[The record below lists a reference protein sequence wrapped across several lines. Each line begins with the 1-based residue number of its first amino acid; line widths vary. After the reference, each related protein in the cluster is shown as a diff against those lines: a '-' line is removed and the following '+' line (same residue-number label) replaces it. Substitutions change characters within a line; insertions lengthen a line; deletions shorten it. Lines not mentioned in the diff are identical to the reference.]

1 MTRLSS
7 HHLWAQEEK
16 EEQEDQ
22 EAEEEE
28 EEEQKREFALLV
40 NWRKKRVI

>member
-1 MTRLSS
+1 MTLLSF

-22 EAEEEE
+22 EEEEEE

-40 NWRKKRVI
+40 NWRKNRAI